1 MWGEVLQFDNLQKY
15 VNEVFE
21 ENGDEFVLL
30 KLNKWVLSVEI
41 HKVGVKIIFV
51 SGWMKVV
58 LT

>member
-1 MWGEVLQFDNLQKY
+1 
-15 VNEVFE
+15 
-21 ENGDEFVLL
+21 
-30 KLNKWVLSVEI
+30 LNKWVLSVEI